1 VDILHLHSILFLLMF
16 LTLGIWLITKDREW
30 GGKPWGRLAGFSIL
44 AYVFAFLFG
53 KIELTDFVLDF
64 ALFIGGSFVI
74 NIFTGRY
81 LIAFPL
87 LFSLSGG
94 YYYSQE
100 MHSTK
105 PSAPLEIIFKS
116 TLGKTASNT
125 IIPTDL
131 DTEAEV
137 LVLLHKGYNI
147 DVLDMISR
155 RYELTSHL
163 AFTMKSPNDTDLDEV
178 YALNIPDGKIRM
190 LPELLQA
197 LHQNAAVAAVE
208 VNEMVALSPLASK
221 ATNSTKT
228 NTTIANDPE
237 VNKMWAYKA
246 LGFDEF
252 YVYLLQNKVR
262 PRKKTRLAI
271 IDTGIDSTH
280 EDLKANLIP
289 SRPEYGIDPHGHGT
303 HCAGIAAA
311 VSNNNKGISS
321 FVWSNDFVE
330 VVSIRVFDQY
340 GRTSQA
346 KIVAGM
352 LEAADLGCHVISM
365 SLGGPINTETQFIY
379 EQAVAYANKR
389 GAIVIV
395 AAGNENMDANERA
408 PAGVKGV
415 ITVAALN
422 QKLAKADFSNDV
434 SKIKMAIAAP
444 GVDIYATLPEQRYDY
459 MSGTSMATPYVAGLV
474 AMLKSVNPKL
484 DTEDIYQILSKS
496 GQDTPQGKATG
507 RCIQPLSAL
516 KMALGK

>member
-1 VDILHLHSILFLLMF
+1 MLHSILFLLMF
-16 LTLGIWLITKDREW
+16 LTLGIWLITKDGRW

-53 KIELTDFVLDF
+53 SIALSNFILDF
-64 ALFIGGSFVI
+64 ALFIGGSFAV

-81 LIAFPL
+81 MLAFPL
-87 LFSLSGG
+87 LFSLAGG
-94 YYYSQE
+94 YYYWQE
-100 MHSTK
+100 MYTPAS
-105 PSAPLEIIFKS
+105 PEPLQLVLKS
-116 TLGKTASNT
+116 TIDKTESNT
-125 IIPTDL
+125 TIPSDL
-131 DTEAEV
+131 DSEGEV
-137 LVLLHKGYNI
+137 LVLLKKGYGI
-147 DVLDMISR
+147 DALDLVSR

-163 AFTMKSPNDTDLDEV
+163 AFTMKSPNSTDLDEV

-190 LPELLQA
+190 LPDLLQA

-208 VNEMVALSPLASK
+208 VNEMVALSPPSANVLNQIS
-221 ATNSTKT
+221 NDST
-228 NTTIANDPE
+228 IVNDPE

-246 LGFDEF
+246 LNFDEF
-252 YVYLLQNKVR
+252 YAYLIQKNVR
-262 PRKKTRLAI
+262 PRKKIRLAI

-311 VSNNNKGISS
+311 VSNNKKGISS
-321 FVWSNDFVE
+321 FAWSNEFVE

-346 KIVAGM
+346 RIVAGM
-352 LEAADLGCHVISM
+352 LEAADLNCQVISM
-365 SLGGPINTETQFIY
+365 SLGGPINTEAQFVY
-379 EQAVAYANKR
+379 EQAVEYAQKR

-395 AAGNENMDANERA
+395 AAGNENMDATQRA

-422 QKLAKADFSNDV
+422 QKLEKADFSNDV
-434 SKIKMAIAAP
+434 SKINMAIAAP
-444 GVDIYATLPEQRYDY
+444 GVDIYATLPAQSYDY

-484 DTEDIYQILSKS
+484 TTADVYQILNKS
-496 GQDTPQGKATG
+496 GQDTPQGKTTG
-507 RCIQPLSAL
+507 RCIQPLPAL
-516 KMALGK
+516 KMALGR